1 MKAKKVLAMTLA
13 TAMTVGMLAG
23 CGSSEKEVKET
34 KKVED
39 SASEGEQI
47 TLNYWTW
54 FPSKDQIQETVDA
67 FEKENPDIKI
77 NMTVMESKAFQEK
90 VPLAL
95 STEEDIDVI
104 GVQPSAFAEEV
115 QDYLANLDELMPEA
129 AGEDWK
135 DAYSEKCLEQGNQ
148 LTGGDTKM
156 LVLTNS
162 GSMVGFYNAALLKEI
177 GAEVPK
183 TFEEYK
189 AVAEAFK
196 EKYPDKYVSVFAG
209 KDSWVVDEMMLT
221 VLGQQGDYYNK
232 WRYDGEPVDSEEF
245 KEAINGL
252 KKYFDE
258 GIFSADVLDL
268 DYASATEEFT
278 NGDALVYYMGSWEA
292 PLLSKTLR
300 DKNGIELENV
310 GAMALPTAE
319 DDGQLTVRSYIDSG
333 IGVVDYSEKKEAAAK
348 FVAYMT
354 LGDGADIFGKQL
366 TGTSAKKDFA
376 VDESLFDTE
385 ESKAGWDTIVDLI
398 NTATADRNNVSGYSD
413 VEGAAVQ
420 SVLNGSVS
428 TESALEDLQ
437 KEWTSGKY

>member
-1 MKAKKVLAMTLA
+1 MKANKVLAMTLA
-13 TAMTVGMLAG
+13 MAMTAGMLAG

-67 FEKENPDIKI
+67 F
-77 NMTVMESKAFQEK
+77 
-90 VPLAL
+90 
-95 STEEDIDVI
+95 
-104 GVQPSAFAEEV
+104 
-115 QDYLANLDELMPEA
+115 
-129 AGEDWK
+129 
-135 DAYSEKCLEQGNQ
+135 
-148 LTGGDTKM
+148 
-156 LVLTNS
+156 
-162 GSMVGFYNAALLKEI
+162 EI